1 MKLTKLIG
9 DNCLVACTRRLG
21 AMTIIWALA
30 ATMLWSQGIAP
41 SQPIAFEPGARR
53 VPDQRVVQPNFR
65 QAELYNSNYLRQ
77 FVYDTAVRP
86 NWIGKSDEFWYSFK
100 TSLGTNYYRVNPE
113 KGTKLPLF
121 DQVKLAAQLSELT
134 KRPVES
140 AQLALNRLELDD
152 ETDTMKFVIGDKQY
166 EFSFKTETLKEL
178 GPAPRGPV
186 GPAGPPGAGG
196 DREEMM
202 RQLQRQR
209 EEQQR
214 EEDNQQTEQATGGRG
229 GRGGDRGNHRFWA
242 PDRKSYVF
250 ARGHNLYYV
259 AVPPEAILKDEPAK
273 EKTEAGEEKAE
284 SKSETVTGDQQQGGE
299 QGQRRDQGRRRGRGR
314 GNNSDS
320 TEQSTEKSETKE
332 KSETNKTETET
343 EKTESTKESGEKKT
357 SESTTQEKKEGDKT
371 EGGKTEQTTDK
382 KEGGWPGLFKNQDQ
396 QEQKQDVTEKQ
407 EGQKQEG
414 QKETTE
420 EKKTDGQQDKQD
432 AKTDGKQDEKQDNEK
447 VQKNDSGDNKS
458 NEKKNQDGGNK
469 DGGNKDGEDKDNGKK
484 TDDKVVDNK
493 VEKQEDQQKTDQQKT
508 EQSKDGQQAV
518 APAAGSENAELPI
531 PKIDPKLD
539 DTAIALTTD
548 GTEEYSFA
556 GRVGGGGG
564 QGGRRG
570 GGGGGQE
577 QTGEQSAISETTLT
591 RPNINWSKD
600 SQSFYA
606 LRRDSRGVKE
616 LWVIN
621 SLAEPRPTLEKYPY
635 PMPGEDSI
643 RKSEL
648 YYFTAASKKLTQVKK
663 KWKDESYSDIQFNK
677 AQDELRF
684 LRRDRLLRNVAFCSM
699 KLADNTESCLFEE
712 GFEQAH
718 IAPQGLR
725 YLEGS
730 DEVIWWSER
739 SGWGHF
745 YLYTT
750 DGKLVNQIT
759 SGNFLASR
767 IVDIDEKN
775 RVMYFTGSGREP
787 NENVY
792 YQHTY
797 SVRLDGTGLRLLDP
811 GDANH
816 TSVMSPSKQ
825 YLVDSY
831 SRVDL
836 APASV
841 LRRADGSMVMELETT
856 DLSRL
861 EQVGWRMPETFVV
874 KAADGVT
881 DLYGNMYKPFDFNPN
896 QQYPVITYVY
906 PGPQQEGTRHTFTA
920 TAGEQQLAQIG
931 FIVIQVGHRGGS
943 PGRSKAY
950 GSFGYFNLRDY
961 GLADKKSAI
970 EQLAQRYSFIDV
982 ERVGIY
988 GHSGGGFMTAA
999 ALMLPPYNDFFKAGF
1014 STAGNHDNN
1023 IYNNSW
1029 SERYHGLKEVA
1040 VTEANQRGTGGREQ
1054 QTGQRE
1060 QQGQREQVGQREG
1073 FPVSEDDFFNEFEML
1088 NDEDA
1093 WEFDQRLWDRWTPGM
1108 IAANDWQD
1116 EVKQETQKTETQSDK
1131 AKQDQQE
1138 KVEVVKEGGE
1148 KKDGEKK
1155 DDEKKDGD
1163 NKDGEKKDGEKQV
1176 DVKQDGETKEGEKG
1190 GDAKQGEVKQEGD
1203 KKSEAEEKK
1212 TKFEIRVPTNAEL
1225 AANLKHHLFL
1235 VHGELDNNVHPAN
1248 TLRLVDAL
1256 IKANKRFDM
1265 LYLPATRHG
1274 FGQYQPYV
1282 TQRMFEF
1289 FAQRLLN
1296 DYESGTDRSPGQ

>member
-1 MKLTKLIG
+1 MKLAKLIG
-9 DNCLVACTRRLG
+9 DIGLVATARRLG
-21 AMTIIWALA
+21 AMTISWVVAANVILA
-30 ATMLWSQGIAP
+30 QGITP
-41 SQPIAFEPGARR
+41 SQPVTFEPGSRR
-53 VPDQRVVQPNFR
+53 VPDHRVVQPNFR

-140 AQLALNRLELDD
+140 AQLSLSRLELDD
-152 ETDTMKFVIGDKQY
+152 VADAIKFVIGDKQY
-166 EFSFKTETLKEL
+166 EFSCKTETLKEL

-186 GPAGPPGAGG
+186 GQGGPPGAGG
-196 DREEMM
+196 DREEML

-209 EEQQR
+209 DEQQR
-214 EEDNQQTEQATGGRG
+214 DEENQQNDETARRG
-229 GRGGDRGNHRFWA
+229 GRGADRGNHRFWA

-250 ARGHNLYYV
+250 ARGHNLFYV
-259 AVPPEAILKDEPAK
+259 AVPPEAILKDEPK
-273 EKTEAGEEKAE
+273 EEEKTDADKAAEET
-284 SKSETVTGDQQQGGE
+284 KSETVTGEQQQQGGE
-299 QGQRRDQGRRRGRGR
+299 RGQGRRRGRGR
-314 GNNSDS
+314 GSNAGSNQ
-320 TEQSTEKSETKE
+320 QSTEK
-332 KSETNKTETET
+332 TET
-343 EKTESTKESGEKKT
+343 EKEKTETGKTEELKEKETVEKKGSDNANNDKKESE
-357 SESTTQEKKEGDKT
+357 KT
-371 EGGKTEQTTDK
+371 EGEKNEQTTDK
-382 KEGGWPGLFKNQDQ
+382 KEGGWPSLFRTQDQ
-396 QEQKQDVTEKQ
+396 QEQKLDVTEKQ
-407 EGQKQEG
+407 EGKKQEEQKQEEQKQEEQKQEEQKQEG
-414 QKETTE
+414 KQETKKE
-420 EKKTDGQQDKQD
+420 
-432 AKTDGKQDEKQDNEK
+432 EKQDVDEK
-447 VQKNDSGDNKS
+447 
-458 NEKKNQDGGNK
+458 EKQVD
-469 DGGNKDGEDKDNGKK
+469 K
-484 TDDKVVDNK
+484 TDEKVVDEKKVDEKKVDEKKVDEKK
-493 VEKQEDQQKTDQQKT
+493 VEKQDEQQKT
-508 EQSKDGQQAV
+508 EQTKDAQESATT
-518 APAAGSENAELPI
+518 AGDENAELPI
-531 PKIDPKLD
+531 PRIDPKLD
-539 DTAIALTTD
+539 EKAIALTTD

-570 GGGGGQE
+570 GGGGGGG
-577 QTGEQSAISETTLT
+577 QTGEQSTITETTLT

-643 RKSEL
+643 RKSQL
-648 YYFTAASKKLTQVKK
+648 YYFTVASQKLHQIKR
-663 KWKDESYSDIQFNK
+663 KWKDESYSDIQFNE

-684 LRRDRLLRNVAFCSM
+684 LRRDRLLRNVAFCSL

-725 YLEGS
+725 YLESG

-745 YLYTT
+745 YLYTR
-750 DGKLVNQIT
+750 DGKLINQIT
-759 SGNFLASR
+759 TGNFLASR

-775 RVMYFTGSGREP
+775 RVLYFTGSGREP

-841 LRRADGSMVMELETT
+841 LRRADGSLVMELETT

-861 EQVGWRMPETFVV
+861 QQVGWQMPETFVV

-881 DLYGNMYKPFDFNPN
+881 DLYGNMYKPFDFDPN
-896 QQYPVITYVY
+896 QQYPIITYVY

-950 GSFGYFNLRDY
+950 GSFGYYNLRDY

-988 GHSGGGFMTAA
+988 GHSGGGFMTGA

-1040 VTEANQRGTGGREQ
+1040 VTETNQQRGAAGGGRGQ

-1060 QQGQREQVGQREG
+1060 QQGQGEQVVQRNG
-1073 FPVSEDDFFNEFEML
+1073 FPVGSDDFFNEFEMF

-1108 IAANDWQD
+1108 IAANEWQD
-1116 EVKQETQKTETQSDK
+1116 EVKQETQKTDTQSEKSKDG
-1131 AKQDQQE
+1131 QQE
-1138 KVEVVKEGGE
+1138 KVDVVKQDTENKDGE
-1148 KKDGEKK
+1148 KKDGE
-1155 DDEKKDGD
+1155 
-1163 NKDGEKKDGEKQV
+1163 NKDGEKKDGEKVV
-1176 DVKQDGETKEGEKG
+1176 DGKQDEVKQDDEKE
-1190 GDAKQGEVKQEGD
+1190 DSD
-1203 KKSEAEEKK
+1203 KKTESDEKK

-1256 IKANKRFDM
+1256 IKANKHFDM

-1289 FAQRLLN
+1289 FAQRLLE
-1296 DYESGTDRSPGQ
+1296 DYKSGTDRTPGQ